1 MKKLICTVM
10 ACLLLFALAV
20 PVRAA
25 GSVEPVVQVYKY
37 SNGAFDTLTT
47 TATKG
52 DLLLVRV
59 AFDQNVPSLASLR
72 VKLEFSNDKVELVE
86 GSFTPELVPGN
97 AQAGDPIFT
106 VKDGY
111 VVALFSK
118 GSITSEN
125 EIAQNVTNVAS
136 FIFSCKVG
144 EGSVEFKGT
153 IDNALDKEFNDV
165 AMTAK
170 TNSTTVALGE
180 WSMSDTQKAVFEKLK
195 NITYAPESA
204 EDSKADIDA
213 ADVIYNQMT
222 AAEKVKFKD
231 TYAELYEFYRTA
243 WTRYYDASVEASQA
257 AVKAEVNR
265 FVTENQE
272 ALAITKTEQV
282 NDSNYKA
289 VLDAISAYGKLT
301 GQAKVQAL
309 NYKAQ
314 LDALSEAAKKI
325 QTRIEADQAAQ
336 EYFIDPYMN
345 TLWGLKESDVNA
357 ETYADL
363 MVIATEA
370 ETEYSSLDMENMSAA
385 MKQKVAGYYKK
396 LSALQ
401 KKIAELAELVG
412 EDEAIQEEIA
422 QFIQKWHVVTRL
434 TALTVGVDDKTAIE
448 MMLEDYDKLSEI
460 AKQRLSSNK
469 TIAEGLLQ
477 IISSYNNI
485 QGSVGGNSG
494 ITVVPQ
500 GGTTQEVI
508 KEVEVPVETIVTQTM
523 SNLQFRNVPT
533 IVYVMILLMGAA
545 VLTMPIPVV
554 FYLLH
559 KRKRNRMKGESDV

>member
-1 MKKLICTVM
+1 MKKIICTIM
-10 ACLLLFALAV
+10 ACLLLFASV
-20 PVRAA
+20 IPTHAA
-25 GSVEPVVQVYKY
+25 SSVEPVVQVYKY
-37 SNGAFDTLTT
+37 SDGAFNTPTT

-52 DLLLVRV
+52 DLLLVRI
-59 AFDQNVPSLASLR
+59 AFNQSIASLASLR
-72 VKLEFSNDKVELVE
+72 VKLEFAADKVELVE

-106 VKDGY
+106 VKNGY
-111 VVALFSK
+111 IVALFSK

-136 FIFSCKVG
+136 FIFSCKAG
-144 EGSVEFKGT
+144 DGNVEFKGT

-165 AMTAK
+165 AMAAK
-170 TNSTTVALGE
+170 TSSTTVTLGA
-180 WSMSDTQKAVFEKLK
+180 WTLSDAEKAIFEELK
-195 NITYAPESA
+195 TITYAPDSA

-213 ADVIYNQMT
+213 ADALYNQMT

-231 TYAELYEFYRTA
+231 TYAELYEYYRTA

-257 AVKAEVNR
+257 AVKAEVER
-265 FVTENQE
+265 FVEENQE
-272 ALAITKTEQV
+272 ALSITKTEQV
-282 NDSNYKA
+282 DDSNYQA
-289 VLDAISAYGKLT
+289 VLNAISAYGKLT
-301 GQAKVQAL
+301 GQAKVLAL

-314 LDALSEAAKKI
+314 LDALEAAAKKV

-345 TLWGLKESDVNA
+345 TLWGLQESDVNA

-363 MVIATEA
+363 MVIATGA
-370 ETEYSSLDMENMSAA
+370 ETEYSGLDQENMSAA
-385 MKQKVAGYYKK
+385 MKEKVAGYYEK
-396 LSALQ
+396 LTALQ

-412 EDEAIQEEIA
+412 EDKAIQEEIA
-422 QFIQKWHVVTRL
+422 EFIQKWHVVTRL

-448 MMLEDYDKLSEI
+448 MMLEDYENLSEV
-460 AKQRLSSNK
+460 AKQRLVSNK
-469 TIAEGLLQ
+469 TMAEGLLQ
-477 IISSYNNI
+477 MISSYNNI
-485 QGSVGGNSG
+485 QGTVGGNSG

-508 KEVEVPVETIVTQTM
+508 KEVQVPVETIVTQTF

-545 VLTMPIPVV
+545 VLTMPIPVI

-559 KRKRNRMKGESDV
+559 KRKRNKMRGE

>member
-1 MKKLICTVM
+1 MKKLFCTFM
-10 ACLLLFALAV
+10 ACLVLIAFVL
-20 PVRAA
+20 PVSAA
-25 GSVEPVVQVYKY
+25 NTVEPIVQVYKY
-37 SNGAFDTLTT
+37 SDGVFDTPTT

-59 AFDQNVPSLASLR
+59 AFNQSVSSLASVR
-72 VKLEFSNDKVELVE
+72 VKLEFPTEKVQLVE
-86 GSFTPELVPGN
+86 GSFTPEIVPGN
-97 AQAGDPIFT
+97 EQAGDPIFT

-136 FIFSCKVG
+136 FIFNCKSG
-144 EGSVEFKGT
+144 EGSVDFKGT
-153 IDNALDKEFNDV
+153 IDNALDKDFNDV

-170 TNSTTVALGE
+170 SSVTTVTLGA
-180 WSMSDTQKAVFEKLK
+180 WSLSDGEKKVFEELK
-195 NITYAPESA
+195 TITYAPGSA

-213 ADVIYNQMT
+213 ADVIFNQMT
-222 AAEKVKFKD
+222 AAEKVKFKE
-231 TYAELYEFYRTA
+231 TYADLYEYYRTA
-243 WTRYYDASVEASQA
+243 RTRYYDASVDASKA
-257 AVKAEVNR
+257 AVQAEVDR
-265 FVTENQE
+265 FVSENQE
-272 ALAITKTEQV
+272 ALALTKLEQV
-282 NDSNYKA
+282 NDDNYEA
-289 VLDAISAYGKLT
+289 VLDAIDAYGQLT

-314 LDALSEAAKKI
+314 LDALAEAAKKI
-325 QTRIEADQAAQ
+325 QIRIEADKAAQ
-336 EYFIDPYMN
+336 EYFIAPYMN

-363 MVIATEA
+363 MVIAAEA
-370 ETEYSSLDMENMSAA
+370 ETEYSGLDQSNMSAT
-385 MKQKVAGYYKK
+385 MKKEVEAYHQK
-396 LSALQ
+396 LEILQ
-401 KKIAELAELVG
+401 KRITELAKLVG
-412 EDEAIQEEIA
+412 EDEAIQKEIA

-448 MMLEDYDKLSEI
+448 MMLADYDNLSEV
-460 AKQRLSSNK
+460 AKQRLVSNK
-469 TIAEGLLQ
+469 TMAEGLLQ
-477 IISSYNNI
+477 MIGSYNNI

-494 ITVVPQ
+494 IPVVPQ

-508 KEVEVPVETIVTQTM
+508 KEVQVPVEKIVTQTL

-533 IVYVMILLMGAA
+533 IVYVMIFLMGAT
-545 VLTMPIPVV
+545 VLTMPIPVI

-559 KRKRNRMKGESDV
+559 RRKRNKMKGESNQ

>member
-1 MKKLICTVM
+1 MKKLICTFM
-10 ACLLLFALAV
+10 ACLLLISSV
-20 PVRAA
+20 IPVHAA
-25 GSVEPVVQVYKY
+25 DAVEPVVQVYKY
-37 SNGAFDTLTT
+37 SDGAFNTPTT

-59 AFDQNVPSLASLR
+59 AFNQTVPSLASLR
-72 VKLEFSNDKVELVE
+72 VKLEFPVDKMELVE

-106 VKDGY
+106 VKNGY

-136 FIFSCKVG
+136 FIFSCTAG
-144 EGSVEFKGT
+144 NGSVEFKGI

-165 AMTAK
+165 AMAAK
-170 TNSTTVALGE
+170 ETSTTVTLGA
-180 WSMSDTQKAVFEKLK
+180 WVLSDAEKAVFEGLQTIK
-195 NITYAPESA
+195 YAPDKP
-204 EDSKADIDA
+204 EDSKANIDE
-213 ADVIYNQMT
+213 ADRIYNQMT
-222 AAEKVKFKD
+222 AAEKVIFKE
-231 TYAELYEFYRTA
+231 TYVDLYEYYRTA

-257 AVKAEVNR
+257 AVKAEVER
-265 FVTENQE
+265 FASENQE
-272 ALAITKTEQV
+272 ALAITKTEKV
-282 NDSNYKA
+282 DESNYQA
-289 VLDAISAYGKLT
+289 VLNAISAYGKLT

-314 LDALSEAAKKI
+314 LDALEAAAKKI
-325 QTRIEADQAAQ
+325 QTRIEADKAAQ

-363 MVIATEA
+363 MVISAEA
-370 ETEYSSLDMENMSAA
+370 ETEYSSLDQENLSAA
-385 MKQKVAGYYKK
+385 MKKNVATYYDK
-396 LSALQ
+396 LTTLQ
-401 KKIAELAELVG
+401 KKIQELAELVG
-412 EDEAIQEEIA
+412 EDESIQEEIA

-448 MMLEDYDKLSEI
+448 MMLEDYGKLSEI
-460 AKQRLSSNK
+460 AKQRLASNK
-469 TIAEGLLQ
+469 TMAEGLLQ

-494 ITVVPQ
+494 IAVVPQ
-500 GGTTQEVI
+500 GGSTQEVI
-508 KEVEVPVETIVTQTM
+508 KEVEVPVETIVTQTL

-533 IVYVMILLMGAA
+533 IVYVMILLMGVA